1 MNNKLRMPMSEYSQ
15 MYQKY
20 MTEEFPTVEVMVR
33 KMMKMPACKL
43 YALKF
48 PLEGL
53 LKGAVKR
60 MQLNTYEIS
69 VLGLFL

>member
-1 MNNKLRMPMSEYSQ
+1 MA
-15 MYQKY
+15 
-20 MTEEFPTVEVMVR
+20 EEFPTVEIMVK
-33 KMMKMPACKL
+33 KMMKTRACRE
-43 YALKF
+43 YSLKF

-60 MQLNTYEIS
+60 MQLNTYELV